1 MMVRNINPTSLTV
14 LIKFGKPEMKLNE
27 GTGNTENTGIKVKF
41 RTRGRRYSLPIT
53 QQFEHSDVNW
63 RQTFVYVVHHRRD
76 WSEVTYAEINGQM
89 YQVTGINPDSA
100 NLPTSYDQVT
110 LTRIVEG
117 EESDG

>member
-53 QQFEHSDVNW
+53 QQFEHSDVN
-63 RQTFVYVVHHRRD
+63 
-76 WSEVTYAEINGQM
+76 SIIKE
-89 YQVTGINPDSA
+89 
-100 NLPTSYDQVT
+100 TSFH
-110 LTRIVEG
+110 
-117 EESDG
+117 S

>member
-14 LIKFGKPEMKLNE
+14 LIKFGKPETKLNE

-63 RQTFVYVVHHRRD
+63 RQTLFLVYILV
-76 WSEVTYAEINGQM
+76 EIG
-89 YQVTGINPDSA
+89 P
-100 NLPTSYDQVT
+100 
-110 LTRIVEG
+110 
-117 EESDG
+117 